1 MFPSSATTDRPA
13 SFSDLTST
21 PACAPAPAGRHGHG
35 SSLRTDLP
43 SRRRLSPTELI
54 RLCWKARE
62 EGDRVARERIVLSQ
76 QGLIG
81 ILAGEASKRERGRV
95 NLDDL
100 RQEANVLLLRAIDR
114 FDSSYEVPFG
124 AFAAH
129 VIRCGLVEYC
139 SAQRQLGGLPVRVPR
154 SVWRHVEEVRAA
166 SDQLR
171 ARQIAVTPQAISAMT
186 TVSLD
191 RAAQLLDLLAKRRVE
206 LGGENTEA
214 AADNA
219 QLPSDRA
226 IAAERMQAL
235 MGELRQLPRNQR
247 EAVVREALGAPSPDP
262 AVAAAGRRG
271 LARLSSSPRLRQLR
285 G

>member
-1 MFPSSATTDRPA
+1 V
-13 SFSDLTST
+13 
-21 PACAPAPAGRHGHG
+21 
-35 SSLRTDLP
+35 
-43 SRRRLSPTELI
+43 
-54 RLCWKARE
+54 

-81 ILAGEASKRERGRV
+81 ILAAEASKHERGRIS
-95 NLDDL
+95 LEDL

-114 FDSSYEVPFG
+114 FDSSYDVPFG

-166 SDQLR
+166 TDQLR
-171 ARQIAVTPQAISAMT
+171 ARQIPVTAQAVSAMT
-186 TVSLD
+186 TVSTD
-191 RAAQLLDLLAKRRVE
+191 RAGQLLDLLAKRRVE
-206 LGGENTEA
+206 LDGEDA
-214 AADNA
+214 DAADA
-219 QLPSDRA
+219 TDQQPSERA
-226 IAAERMQAL
+226 IAAERMQAI
-235 MGELRQLPRNQR
+235 MEELRQLPAKQR